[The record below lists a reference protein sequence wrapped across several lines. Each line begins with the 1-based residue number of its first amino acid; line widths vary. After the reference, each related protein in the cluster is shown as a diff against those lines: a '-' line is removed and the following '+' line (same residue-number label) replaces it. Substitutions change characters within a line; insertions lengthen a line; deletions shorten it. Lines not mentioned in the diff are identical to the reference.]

1 MKFEMIGKLGRG
13 LRNPHTPKPSEL
25 PEPLYLDKG
34 FTLVEMLVVMGII
47 AVLIAASLGGYS
59 AMTKSAEKQKCQ
71 ELVSNTATA
80 LTALFND
87 KGYWPEALLKGNA
100 GQDAQLDEKAA
111 YPLAV
116 GNYMSLAYDKA
127 KKATI
132 GLDACG
138 VVDPWA
144 LVVVKRAGSGASAST
159 PVPGGKT
166 VGDHV
171 LHYALDLDGNGIVE
185 GASVGGTPI
194 DVRATAIVWS
204 CGKDGVVSSYPY
216 AGGGGG
222 GKGSNNGAS
231 KGKAD
236 DVYSWTP
243 GQTRNVK

>member
-1 MKFEMIGKLGRG
+1 MK
-13 LRNPHTPKPSEL
+13 
-25 PEPLYLDKG
+25 KG

-71 ELVSNTATA
+71 ELVLNTATA
-80 LTALFND
+80 LTTLFND

-116 GNYMSLAYDKA
+116 GNYMSLAYDKE

-144 LVVVKRAGSGASAST
+144 LVVVRRVGSGASAST
-159 PVPGGKT
+159 PVPGGRT

-171 LHYALDLDGNGIVE
+171 LHYALDLDGNGIIE

-204 CGKDGVVSSYPY
+204 CGKDGIVSSYPY
-216 AGGGGG
+216 AGGGKGG
-222 GKGSNNGAS
+222 GS

-243 GQTRNVK
+243 GQTRNVN

>member
-1 MKFEMIGKLGRG
+1 MK
-13 LRNPHTPKPSEL
+13 
-25 PEPLYLDKG
+25 KG

-127 KKATI
+127 KKSTI

-144 LVVVKRAGSGASAST
+144 FVVVKRAGSGAAAST
-159 PVPGGKT
+159 PVPSGKT

-171 LHYALDLDGNGIVE
+171 LHYALDLDGDGIIE
-185 GASVGGTPI
+185 GASVGGAPVN
-194 DVRATAIVWS
+194 VRATAIVWS

-216 AGGGGG
+216 AGGGKGG
-222 GKGSNNGAS
+222 GS

>member
-1 MKFEMIGKLGRG
+1 MK
-13 LRNPHTPKPSEL
+13 
-25 PEPLYLDKG
+25 KG

-116 GNYMSLAYDKA
+116 GNYMSLAYDKTG
-127 KKATI
+127 KKTI

-138 VVDPWA
+138 IVDPWA
-144 LVVVKRAGSGASAST
+144 QAVIKRAGSGASTST

-171 LHYALDLDGNGIVE
+171 LHYALDLDGNGIIE
-185 GASVGGTPI
+185 GASVGGTPV

-204 CGKDGVVSSYPY
+204 CGRDGVISSYPY
-216 AGGGGG
+216 AGGGKGG
-222 GKGSNNGAS
+222 GS
-231 KGKAD
+231 KGKSD